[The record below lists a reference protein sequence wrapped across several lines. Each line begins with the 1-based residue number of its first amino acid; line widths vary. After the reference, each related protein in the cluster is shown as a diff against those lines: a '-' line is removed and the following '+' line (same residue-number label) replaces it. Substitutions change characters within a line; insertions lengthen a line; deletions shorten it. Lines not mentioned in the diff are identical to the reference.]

1 MTMKVS
7 DFDYVL
13 PEELIAQ
20 EPLPERDRSRLLV
33 LDRRTGAYWDRYFY
47 QLPEEIAP
55 GSVLVLNNTRVF
67 PARLFGKRKGFTGHV
82 EVLLLRRREG
92 TRWEALVKPGR
103 IARPGTE
110 LVFDEGRLEARILAV
125 EAEGKRLLEFLCPEG
140 ELDAWI
146 DRIGV
151 APLPPYIKRPA
162 PTSFTYD
169 LLRYQTIYAKYRGSV
184 AAPTA
189 GFHFT
194 ERVFAA
200 LRERGVRIVELT
212 LHVGYGTFKPVRVE
226 EVEKH
231 HMEGE
236 EFIIPAETAEAI
248 NEARRHGCPII
259 AVGTTTVRALESA
272 ADPEG
277 FVRAGAGWTELFIYP
292 GYRFRVVEGLV
303 TNFHL
308 PRSTLLMLVCAF
320 AGRENVLRAYEHA
333 VAMRYRF
340 YSYGDAM
347 FIR

>member
-1 MTMKVS
+1 MRVS
-7 DFDYVL
+7 DFDYHL

-20 EPLPERDRSRLLV
+20 EPLPERDQSRLLV
-33 LDRRTGAYWDRYFY
+33 LDRKTGAYWDRFFY
-47 QLPEEIAP
+47 QFPEEVWP

-82 EVLLLRRREG
+82 ELLLLHRREG

-103 IARPGTE
+103 VARPGTE
-110 LVFDEGRLEARILAV
+110 LLFDEGRLHARILAV
-125 EAEGKRLLEFLCPEG
+125 EDDGRRLVEFLCPQE

-151 APLPPYIKRPA
+151 PPLPPYIKRA
-162 PTSFTYD
+162 ETTALARD
-169 LLRYQTIYAKYRGSV
+169 VLRYQTIYAKHRGSV

-200 LRERGVRIVELT
+200 LRERGVQIVELT

-226 EVEKH
+226 QVEQH
-231 HMEGE
+231 RMDVEQ
-236 EFIIPAETAEAI
+236 FVISAETAQTI
-248 NEARRHGCPII
+248 NRARQSGRPII

-272 ADPEG
+272 ADAEG
-277 FVRAGAGWTELFIYP
+277 FVSAGSGWTDLFIYP
-292 GYRFRVVEGLV
+292 GYRFKVVDGLV

-320 AGRENVLRAYEHA
+320 AGREHVLRAYEHA
-333 VAMRYRF
+333 IAQRYRF

>member
-1 MTMKVS
+1 MRVS
-7 DFDYVL
+7 EFDYNL

-20 EPLPERDRSRLLV
+20 EPLPERDHSRLLV
-33 LDRRTGAYWDRYFY
+33 LDRRTGAYWDRYFH
-47 QLPEEIAP
+47 QFPDEVAP

-67 PARLFGKRKGFTGHV
+67 PARLFGKRKGFAGHV

-110 LVFDEGRLEARILAV
+110 LVFDEGRLEARVLAA
-125 EAEGKRLLEFLCPEG
+125 EAEGKRLIEFLCPED
-140 ELDAWI
+140 ELESRI

-151 APLPPYIKRPA
+151 APLPPYIKRPDPESYA
-162 PTSFTYD
+162 RD
-169 LLRYQTIYAKYRGSV
+169 LLRYQTIYAKHRGSV

-212 LHVGYGTFKPVRVE
+212 LHVGYGTFKPIRVE
-226 EVEKH
+226 QVEAH
-231 HMEGE
+231 RMEGE
-236 EFIIPAETAEAI
+236 EFFIPAETAEAI
-248 NEARRHGCPII
+248 AEARRDGRPVI

-272 ADPEG
+272 ADAEG
-277 FVRAGAGWTELFIYP
+277 RVRAGTGWTELFIYP
-292 GYRFRVVEGLV
+292 GYRFKVIEGLV

>member
-1 MTMKVS
+1 MDVS
-7 DFDYVL
+7 EFDYHL

-20 EPLPERDRSRLLV
+20 EPLPERDHSRLLV

-47 QLPEEIAP
+47 QFPEEVAP

-67 PARLFGKRKGFTGHV
+67 PARLFGRRKGFTGHV

-92 TRWEALVKPGR
+92 TRWEVLIKPGR
-103 IARPGTE
+103 AARPGTE
-110 LVFDEGRLEARILAV
+110 LVFDEGRLEARILAA
-125 EAEGKRLLEFLCPEG
+125 EAEGKRLLEFLCPAE
-140 ELDAWI
+140 ELDTWI

-151 APLPPYIKRPA
+151 APLPPYIKRPD
-162 PTSFTYD
+162 PTSFARD
-169 LLRYQTIYAKYRGSV
+169 LLRYQTIYAKHRGSV

-226 EVEKH
+226 QVEKH

-236 EFIIPAETAEAI
+236 EFVIPEETAAAI
-248 NEARRHGCPII
+248 NEARRSGHPII

-272 ADPEG
+272 ADAEG
-277 FVRAGAGWTELFIYP
+277 IVRAGAGWTELFIYP
-292 GYRFRVVEGLV
+292 GYRFKVVDALV

-320 AGRENVLRAYEHA
+320 AGRENVLRAYAHA